1 MYSSHLHTNFPLIR
15 AQLLLGGVVE
25 TAVSGITEFVT
36 FTAQS
41 LIAIISIMCEIVL
54 CPSSAGMAMVNRNAE
69 GKGFTGYLHMQEL
82 YTYRCGSLGWS
93 VHLISRYQMVVAWQ
107 EGVGKERR

>member
-1 MYSSHLHTNFPLIR
+1 MYLFYMHTNFPLIR

-41 LIAIISIMCEIVL
+41 LVAIMSIMCEVVL
-54 CPSSAGMAMVNRNAE
+54 CPSSAGMAMVSRDAE
-69 GKGFTGYLHMQEL
+69 GKGFTGYLHMQRIIDIHTAAGRL
-82 YTYRCGSLGWS
+82 DGLFT
-93 VHLISRYQMVVAWQ
+93 
-107 EGVGKERR
+107 